1 MPSGTHNFLHAQNA
15 PPGWIAETCSGGR
28 HLDKGRGISYSLSM
42 CLICLDFEKGK
53 LTTREA
59 RRALGE
65 MAPQLDPDHLRE
77 VESLIEEAEAEEDP
91 SED

>member
-1 MPSGTHNFLHAQNA
+1 
-15 PPGWIAETCSGGR
+15 
-28 HLDKGRGISYSLSM
+28 M

-65 MAPQLDPDHLRE
+65 MAPQLEPDHLRE
-77 VESLIEEAEAEEDP
+77 VESLLEEAEAKEDS